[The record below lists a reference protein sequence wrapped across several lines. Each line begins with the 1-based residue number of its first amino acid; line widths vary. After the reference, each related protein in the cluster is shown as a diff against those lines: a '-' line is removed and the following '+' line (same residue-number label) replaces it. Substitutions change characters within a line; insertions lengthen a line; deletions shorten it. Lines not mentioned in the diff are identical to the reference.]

1 MTVNSVA
8 RLSAWMLSFPSFAH
22 TVLGERCP
30 ERSVGSEL
38 PGPSQP
44 EAPRPETGQHHPA
57 ELGVLQPVV
66 GRERHP

>member
-8 RLSAWMLSFPSFAH
+8 RLLAWMVSFPSFVH
-22 TVLGERCP
+22 TVPGERRP

-44 EAPRPETGQHHPA
+44 EAARPETGQHRPA
-57 ELGVLQPVV
+57 ELGMLRPVV
-66 GRERHP
+66 GWGRHP

>member
-8 RLSAWMLSFPSFAH
+8 CLLAWMVSVPSFVH
-22 TVLGERCP
+22 TVPGEHRS

-44 EAPRPETGQHHPA
+44 EAARPETGQHRPA
-57 ELGVLQPVV
+57 ELGVLRPVV
-66 GRERHP
+66 GWGCHP